1 MSDTLSPAP
10 LADLLMHGIS
20 GCSMTSY
27 VAREAAAQRVLDA
40 KALDT
45 QLPSPEV
52 SDDPWQVSRRVAQ
65 LVVDAHGDLDQAIR
79 APEFVEL
86 VQDVMGLRPHFRDME
101 NGQRRELHIPDVDEL
116 LVVRPEAQRIRD
128 ELATRDAVGV
138 VEREPTPPLE
148 DTLTFGVPGRDEEA
162 ARARARAAA
171 AALAAHQEQAV
182 RWHDDWL
189 TGEVGM
195 SLYPVPEPLGAQ
207 LLIAAGGDLA
217 VATHTEGFYEVVQES
232 MNLHPHNE
240 TLANNDGALGSARFV
255 PTPVELLHVEPEMQ
269 RVRAALTARGDMD
282 PDASE
287 TAVARREVDIH
298 DRALPSHERLSDQE
312 MRDFVPLPRQ
322 QDDSPIAQ
330 GAQSVIHRLRE
341 KLHHDSAVRAER
353 LSEAGL
359 TSRSVESTDRSRW
372 TSPASW
378 SSGPGLGRDLG
389 DEW

>member
-45 QLPSPEV
+45 QLSSLEV
-52 SDDPWQVSRRVAQ
+52 GDDPWQVTRRVAQ
-65 LVVDAHGDLDQAIR
+65 LVVDSHGDLDQAIR

-116 LVVRPEAQRIRD
+116 LAVGPEAQRIRD

-148 DTLTFGVPGRDEEA
+148 DTLTFGVLGRNAEA
-162 ARARARAAA
+162 AEARARAAA
-171 AALAAHQEQAV
+171 AALATHQEEAA

-195 SLYPVPEPLGAQ
+195 SLYPVPEPLGAR
-207 LLIAAGGDLA
+207 LLIAAGGDLS
-217 VATHTEGFYEVVQES
+217 VATHAEGFYEVVQES
-232 MNLHPHNE
+232 MRLHPHNE
-240 TLANNDGALGSARFV
+240 TLANSEGALGSAGFV

-269 RVRAALTARGDMD
+269 RVRGALTTRGDMGH
-282 PDASE
+282 DASDL
-287 TAVARREVDIH
+287 AVERRELDLH
-298 DRALPSHERLSDQE
+298 DRTLATHERFNDQE
-312 MRDFVPLPRQ
+312 ERDFIPLPRQ
-322 QDDSPIAQ
+322 HDDSPIAQ
-330 GAQSVIHRLRE
+330 GAQSLLHRLRE
-341 KLHHDSAVRAER
+341 KLHQDSAVRAER

-359 TSRSVESTDRSRW
+359 TPRSVESADRSRW
-372 TSPASW
+372 ASPAPW
-378 SSGPGLGRDLG
+378 SSGPGLGRGLG